1 MYRLRLVSYALV
13 VLGVVGMLV
22 GEIAGAGPVWTLTG
36 LLLAIAGAVKVVVVM
51 LWRVVAGFEDGQ
63 HVSGEEAP

>member
-1 MYRLRLVSYALV
+1 MHRLRLVSYALV
-13 VLGVVGMLV
+13 VLGVVGVLV

-36 LLLAIAGAVKVVVVM
+36 LLLAIAGAVKVVVIM
-51 LWRVVAGFEDGQ
+51 LWRVVAGFEDRR